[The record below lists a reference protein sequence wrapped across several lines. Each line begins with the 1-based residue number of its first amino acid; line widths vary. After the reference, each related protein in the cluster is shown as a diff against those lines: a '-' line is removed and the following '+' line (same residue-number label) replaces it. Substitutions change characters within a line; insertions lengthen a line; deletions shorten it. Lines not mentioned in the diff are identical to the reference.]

1 MNNLNW
7 LKILVLFIAS
17 FALQVSVASWI
28 SIFGAT
34 PDLVIIFVVA
44 TAIKFGPAAGC
55 FWGFLAGFAQDVYAP
70 LEWLGANSI
79 SMTVIGFLVGQV
91 EEKLLTLNKPAKVAV
106 LGLAFFVCDM
116 IYYGITGLSQEIITN
131 LFLTQTLPEFVYT
144 VFIGGILFYFDH
156 DRGSKKKHA

>member
-7 LKILVLFIAS
+7 LKILFLFIAS

-44 TAIKFGPAAGC
+44 TAIKYGPAAGC
-55 FWGFLAGFAQDVYAP
+55 FWGFFAGFSQDIYAP
-70 LEWLGANSI
+70 AEWLGANAI

-116 IYYGITGLSQEIITN
+116 IYYGVTGLSQDIITN
-131 LFLTQTLPEFVYT
+131 LFLTQTLPEFIYT
-144 VFIGGILFYFDH
+144 VFIGGMVFYLDH
-156 DRGSKKKHA
+156 GGNKKKHA